1 MGQDAVE
8 VGELLFEVMDPLST
22 RLRAYGLQVNRDCR
36 TVWLL
41 YLKIL

>member
-8 VGELLFEVMDPLST
+8 VGELLFEVMDPLAS
-22 RLRAYGLQVNRDCR
+22 RLRAYGLQVNRDYR
-36 TVWLL
+36 TVRLL